1 MTNLDLE
8 FVRQQFP
15 AFSEVS
21 LNNTAF
27 FENAGG
33 SYMCH
38 QVMDRLDDY
47 IRQHKVQ
54 PFYTNPVSSK
64 AGDWMTESY
73 AALAMWLNA
82 TAEEIYFGPSTS
94 QNTYVLANSIMGWLK
109 PGDEVIVTNQDH
121 EANIGAWRKLSD
133 RGIVVREWCVDPES
147 GKLDIQTLPPLISA
161 KTKLLTFPHCS
172 NILGDINP
180 VAEICDVAH
189 QHGVR
194 TIVDGVS
201 FAGHGLP
208 DFKELKTDVYLFS
221 LYKVFGPHQGVM
233 VIAKDMANQLN
244 NQSHFFLDNVREKR
258 LCPAGADHAQV
269 AAVKGVSDYFTSL
282 FQHHFSLDTPQSP
295 QHMTSSVRGLLHNAE
310 IQLLDTLLDY
320 LSRHPAIRIIGPDTV
335 DQRAPT
341 ISVTIKGHSPVS
353 VMENLGQQG
362 ILCGAGHF
370 YSFRL
375 LQALNIDPN
384 SGVLRF
390 SMVHYT
396 SREDVANLVSKLDEL
411 IT

>member
-1 MTNLDLE
+1 
-8 FVRQQFP
+8 
-15 AFSEVS
+15 
-21 LNNTAF
+21 
-27 FENAGG
+27 
-33 SYMCH
+33 MCH